1 MRRILLAMTAAVAVL
16 SVAGRADAMTLT
28 APNGLRA
35 AIDSTNLAEEVR
47 WVCRYNWDGR
57 RTCWWQPTHYRQPYR
72 RYRRW

>member
-1 MRRILLAMTAAVAVL
+1 MRRILLALTAAVAVL

-35 AIDSTNLAEEVR
+35 AIDSTNLAEEAR

-57 RTCWWQPTHYRQPYR
+57 RTCWWQPVRYRQPYR